1 MLITTEELNQNFVK
15 DSNSRTEW
23 NAFVMMVQIYLNII
37 AMYSVVVDI
46 NMIIVVEVVIA
57 YLRGIA
63 CVHVNYFFYFL
74 GGCPYY
80 NP

>member
-1 MLITTEELNQNFVK
+1 MT
-15 DSNSRTEW
+15 
-23 NAFVMMVQIYLNII
+23 AQIYLNII